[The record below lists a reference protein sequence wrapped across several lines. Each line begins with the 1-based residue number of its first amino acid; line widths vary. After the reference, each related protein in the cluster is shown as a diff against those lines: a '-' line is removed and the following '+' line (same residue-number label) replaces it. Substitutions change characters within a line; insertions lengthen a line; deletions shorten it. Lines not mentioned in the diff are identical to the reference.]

1 MAKAQGKIKGEVTR
15 AKGLGELPAET
26 AKRSMF
32 SEKYQ
37 RLEVIE
43 YDEQAIDLLYQLMGI
58 QVEPRRNFIMENVDF
73 SEIHE

>member
-1 MAKAQGKIKGEVTR
+1 
-15 AKGLGELPAET
+15 
-26 AKRSMF
+26 MF